1 VLFFIPPSMHRISC
15 RGVSV
20 VCAVAM
26 RSFGTGFTDA
36 AIAKAEGVSVEN
48 LKDLNPRTARW
59 VGIDVVAREQLQ
71 ALVATAKSS
80 ADVDLYQ
87 LILDGKRGSVT
98 AEQMKKSTDVKAVVS
113 AYATLLAPV
122 REMRARLDMLEL
134 ESFGLR
140 DTVNRGLTAFKQ
152 SVIDDAKK
160 RLAVITAEASDL
172 KSQIAAISSQSFST
186 ALYNDLINLLRLAA
200 PVNPSAARA
209 ATLMME
215 DMAQLN
221 IAFDDTTQML
231 LRNIVFGDG
240 PLEDSS
246 LLFSFVEYPE
256 RGEISASKGS
266 LAEIRDD
273 ALKTIAARHQTPLDD
288 GRKLELGDT
297 HPCLQRSAE

>member
-1 VLFFIPPSMHRISC
+1 M
-15 RGVSV
+15 
-20 VCAVAM
+20 CAVAM

-36 AIAKAEGVSVEN
+36 AIAKAEGVSVAN
-48 LKDLNPRTARW
+48 LKDMNPRTARW

-71 ALVATAKSS
+71 ALVATSKAS
-80 ADVDLYQ
+80 ANVDLYQ
-87 LILDGKRGSVT
+87 LILDGKRGNVT
-98 AEQMKKSTDVKAVVS
+98 AEQMKKATDVKAIVA
-113 AYATLLAPV
+113 AYATILAPV
-122 REMRARLDMLEL
+122 REMRRRLDVLEL
-134 ESFGLR
+134 ETFGLR

-160 RLAVITAEASDL
+160 RLSTITAEMTDL
-172 KSQIAAISSQSFST
+172 KSQIAAISTANFTT
-186 ALYNDLINLLRLAA
+186 ALFNDLINLLRLSTPA
-200 PVNPSAARA
+200 NPSAARA

-215 DMAQLN
+215 DMAQLSVT
-221 IAFDDTTQML
+221 FDDTTQML

-266 LAEIRDD
+266 LAEIRDE

-297 HPCLQRSAE
+297 HPCLQRSPE

>member
-1 VLFFIPPSMHRISC
+1 M
-15 RGVSV
+15 
-20 VCAVAM
+20 CAVAM

-36 AIAKAEGVSVEN
+36 AIAKAEGVSVAN
-48 LKDLNPRTARW
+48 LKDMNPRTARW

-71 ALVATAKSS
+71 ALVATSKAS
-80 ADVDLYQ
+80 ANVDLYQ
-87 LILDGKRGSVT
+87 LILDGKRGNVT
-98 AEQMKKSTDVKAVVS
+98 AEQMKKATDVKAIVA
-113 AYATLLAPV
+113 AYATILAPV
-122 REMRARLDMLEL
+122 REMRRRLDVLEL
-134 ESFGLR
+134 ETFGLR

-160 RLAVITAEASDL
+160 RLSTITAEMTDL
-172 KSQIAAISSQSFST
+172 KSQIAAISTANFTT
-186 ALYNDLINLLRLAA
+186 ALFNDLINLLRLSTPA
-200 PVNPSAARA
+200 NPSAARA

-215 DMAQLN
+215 DMAQLSV
-221 IAFDDTTQML
+221 AFDDTTQML

-266 LAEIRDD
+266 LAEIRDE

-297 HPCLQRSAE
+297 HPCLQRSPE

>member
-1 VLFFIPPSMHRISC
+1 M
-15 RGVSV
+15 
-20 VCAVAM
+20 CAVAM

-36 AIAKAEGVSVEN
+36 AIAKAEGVSVAN
-48 LKDLNPRTARW
+48 LKDMNPRTARW
-59 VGIDVVAREQLQ
+59 VGIDVVARDQLQ
-71 ALVATAKSS
+71 ALVATSKLS

-87 LILDGKRGSVT
+87 LILDGKRGTVT
-98 AEQMKKSTDVKAVVS
+98 AEQMKKATDVKAVVT
-113 AYATLLAPV
+113 AYATILAPV
-122 REMRARLDMLEL
+122 REMRTRLNALEL
-134 ESFGLR
+134 ETFGLR

-152 SVIDDAKK
+152 SAIDDAKK
-160 RLAVITAEASDL
+160 RLATITAEMTDL
-172 KSQIAAISSQSFST
+172 KSQIAAISTANFTT
-186 ALYNDLINLLRLAA
+186 ALFNDLINLLRLSTPA
-200 PVNPSAARA
+200 NPSAARA

-215 DMAQLN
+215 DMAQLSVT
-221 IAFDDTTQML
+221 FDETTQML

-266 LAEIRDD
+266 LAEIRDE

>member
-1 VLFFIPPSMHRISC
+1 M
-15 RGVSV
+15 
-20 VCAVAM
+20 CAVAM

-36 AIAKAEGVSVEN
+36 AIAKAEGVSVAN
-48 LKDLNPRTARW
+48 LKDMNPRTARW

-71 ALVATAKSS
+71 ALVATSKAS
-80 ADVDLYQ
+80 ANVDLYQ
-87 LILDGKRGSVT
+87 LILDGKRGNVT
-98 AEQMKKSTDVKAVVS
+98 AEQMKKATDVKAIVA
-113 AYATLLAPV
+113 AYATILAPV
-122 REMRARLDMLEL
+122 REMRRRLDVLEL
-134 ESFGLR
+134 ETFGLR

-160 RLAVITAEASDL
+160 RLSTITAEMTDL
-172 KSQIAAISSQSFST
+172 KSQIAAISTTNFTT
-186 ALYNDLINLLRLAA
+186 ALFNDLINLLRLSTPA
-200 PVNPSAARA
+200 NPSAARA

-215 DMAQLN
+215 DMAQLSV
-221 IAFDDTTQML
+221 AFDDTTQML

-266 LAEIRDD
+266 LAEIRDE

-297 HPCLQRSAE
+297 HPCLQRSPE

>member
-1 VLFFIPPSMHRISC
+1 MCIRDRVSTQST
-15 RGVSV
+15 GVSV
-20 VCAVAM
+20 A
-26 RSFGTGFTDA
+26 
-36 AIAKAEGVSVEN
+36 N
-48 LKDLNPRTARW
+48 LKDMNPRTARW
-59 VGIDVVAREQLQ
+59 VGIDVVARDQLQ
-71 ALVATAKSS
+71 ALVATSKLS

-87 LILDGKRGSVT
+87 LILDGKRGTVT
-98 AEQMKKSTDVKAVVS
+98 AEQMKKATDVKAVVT
-113 AYATLLAPV
+113 AYATILAPV
-122 REMRARLDMLEL
+122 REMRTRLNALEL
-134 ESFGLR
+134 ETFGLR

-152 SVIDDAKK
+152 SAIDDAKK
-160 RLAVITAEASDL
+160 RLATITAEMTDL
-172 KSQIAAISSQSFST
+172 KSQIAAISTANFTT
-186 ALYNDLINLLRLAA
+186 ALFNDLINLLRLSTPA
-200 PVNPSAARA
+200 NPSAARA

-215 DMAQLN
+215 DMAQLSVT
-221 IAFDDTTQML
+221 FDETTQML

-266 LAEIRDD
+266 LAEIRDE

>member
-1 VLFFIPPSMHRISC
+1 MHRISS
-15 RGVSV
+15 RGVPAM
-20 VCAVAM
+20 CAVAM

-36 AIAKAEGVSVEN
+36 AIAKAEGVSVAN
-48 LKDLNPRTARW
+48 LKDMNPRTARW
-59 VGIDVVAREQLQ
+59 VGIDVVARDQLQ
-71 ALVATAKSS
+71 ALVATSKLS

-87 LILDGKRGSVT
+87 LILDGKRGTVT
-98 AEQMKKSTDVKAVVS
+98 AEQMKKATDVKAVVT
-113 AYATLLAPV
+113 AYATILAPV
-122 REMRARLDMLEL
+122 REMRTRLNALEL
-134 ESFGLR
+134 ETFGLR

-152 SVIDDAKK
+152 SAIDDAKK
-160 RLAVITAEASDL
+160 RLATITAEMTDL
-172 KSQIAAISSQSFST
+172 KSQIAAISTANFTT
-186 ALYNDLINLLRLAA
+186 ALFNDLINLLRLSTPA
-200 PVNPSAARA
+200 NPSAARA

-215 DMAQLN
+215 DMAQLSVT
-221 IAFDDTTQML
+221 FDETTQML

-266 LAEIRDD
+266 LAEIRDE